1 MFDDIKRN
9 VGKLAGAEKETPM
22 HENTRSPERP
32 TRSKAHG
39 PTATIGPSIHIKG
52 DVTGEENLVIEGT
65 VDGAV
70 KVKNNDVTIGVSG
83 KVKANIY
90 AASISV
96 EGELN
101 GDLIG
106 EDKVIIRN
114 TGKVQGNIVSPRVSL
129 EEGAKFKG
137 SIDMDPKAAIPA
149 GAPKGK
155 VETAEIPAIKQA

>member
-9 VGKLAGAEKETPM
+9 VGKLAGAEKEAAVN
-22 HENTRSPERP
+22 ENTRATERP
-32 TRSKAHG
+32 ARSRG
-39 PTATIGPSIHIKG
+39 PASTATIGPSIHIKG

-70 KVKNNDVTIGVSG
+70 KVKNNDVTIGASG

-90 AASISV
+90 AASINV
-96 EGELN
+96 EGELK

-106 EDKVIIRN
+106 EEKVIIRS

-129 EEGAKFKG
+129 EEGAQFKG
-137 SIDMDPKAAIPA
+137 SIDMDPKAA
-149 GAPKGK
+149 GAVGEAKAK
-155 VETAEIPAIKQA
+155 AETTEIPAIKQA